1 MAIVIPKNLTSDLN
15 IKVRQNV
22 DGILDEM
29 GMSTSTYD
37 PVEVEKKEI
46 RLYFDPATQA
56 AFKNGI
62 KSNID
67 KMVAQLESDAIYKTF
82 ETQLGGSSSTSFN
95 DTFISFKEIVPQ
107 EKNAD
112 IVPNSVQHN
121 VPAWTLFAI
130 FFIMVPLS
138 INIVK
143 EKNQGTYL
151 RLISSPTSNNILYL
165 GKIITYLV
173 ICLLQFYTILIIAK
187 VVFPYMNLPEL
198 NLSFKKIALMSALT
212 LTAGLAAI
220 GMAILLGIVSK
231 TQEQSAPFGATF
243 VIILAAVGGVWI
255 PVFAMSQVM
264 QVASKASPMNWA
276 LNGYYDIILRN
287 GSLIDIIPE
296 MILLTL
302 FFVVFTTCALLYD
315 KKKRTV

>member
-1 MAIVIPKNLTSDLN
+1 
-15 IKVRQNV
+15 
-22 DGILDEM
+22 
-29 GMSTSTYD
+29 
-37 PVEVEKKEI
+37 
-46 RLYFDPATQA
+46 
-56 AFKNGI
+56 
-62 KSNID
+62 
-67 KMVAQLESDAIYKTF
+67 
-82 ETQLGGSSSTSFN
+82 
-95 DTFISFKEIVPQ
+95 
-107 EKNAD
+107 
-112 IVPNSVQHN
+112 
-121 VPAWTLFAI
+121 
-130 FFIMVPLS
+130 
-138 INIVK
+138 
-143 EKNQGTYL
+143 
-151 RLISSPTSNNILYL
+151 
-165 GKIITYLV
+165 
-173 ICLLQFYTILIIAK
+173 
-187 VVFPYMNLPEL
+187 MNLPEL

-255 PVFAMSQVM
+255 PVFAMSQAM
-264 QVASKASPMNWA
+264 QIASKASPMNWA